1 MIYVEYHHCKNG
13 EYIVIIRFLA
23 VVVVFITIQGNV
35 SIPREQIHI

>member
-13 EYIVIIRFLA
+13 KYTVIIRFLA

-35 SIPREQIHI
+35 SVPCEQIHI